1 MTFVS
6 DKWVYFLKGSSNPRQ
21 LLKTYKN
28 QLSLYYCFYT
38 KASSIVLP
46 GPFQLNAC
54 ENWKHLPAPWWQ
66 GEFNQKTNCFH
77 FSITKTPNC
86 CGDYRVKT
94 SLPGRSPFVNW
105 LSYMHLKSA
114 TFTDC
119 AMCAPSGWTVLP
131 THCLCGPES
140 FSNNSEGVF
149 QRSDVAGHAGQVL
162 MPLPWHIRLYHMC
175 Y

>member
-1 MTFVS
+1 MGKTKQIIYNTHRVSPASPMTFVS

-28 QLSLYYCFYT
+28 QLSLYYCFYA

-86 CGDYRVKT
+86 CGDYRVKNVCLQWSPKGNGLCCFLEENYLQKNPV
-94 SLPGRSPFVNW
+94 SLLEYQGTKRSRNEKYGFW
-105 LSYMHLKSA
+105 
-114 TFTDC
+114 D
-119 AMCAPSGWTVLP
+119 
-131 THCLCGPES
+131 
-140 FSNNSEGVF
+140 
-149 QRSDVAGHAGQVL
+149 
-162 MPLPWHIRLYHMC
+162 
-175 Y
+175 